1 MRGGPSTGAD
11 TRRDGI
17 RGIHIRTTDVVERRV
32 LWLGRR
38 HTRKVT
44 ECELRRAKVVGF
56 SVPSTVY

>member
-1 MRGGPSTGAD
+1 MVLVPAPTPDA
-11 TRRDGI
+11 TVF
-17 RGIHIRTTDVVERRV
+17 VVYTSAPLTWWSVEL

-44 ECELRRAKVVGF
+44 ECELSRAKVVGF

>member
-1 MRGGPSTGAD
+1 MILVPAPTPYATVFVGYTSAPLTWWS
-11 TRRDGI
+11 
-17 RGIHIRTTDVVERRV
+17 VEL

-56 SVPSTVY
+56 SVPSTAY